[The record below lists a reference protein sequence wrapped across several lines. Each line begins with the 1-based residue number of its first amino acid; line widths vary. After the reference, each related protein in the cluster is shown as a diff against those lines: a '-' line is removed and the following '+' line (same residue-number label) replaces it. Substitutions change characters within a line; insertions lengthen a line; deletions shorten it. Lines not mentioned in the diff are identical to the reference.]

1 MTFPYPFYAVS
12 VDSPRQG
19 CPCFKVLALEY
30 VAGCASHVIVF
41 ADGVGHDGRIAKI
54 DVASEHLRICR

>member
-19 CPCFKVLALEY
+19 SPCFKVLALED
-30 VAGCASHVIVF
+30 VARCASHVIVF
-41 ADGVGHDGRIAKI
+41 ADGVGHDGR
-54 DVASEHLRICR
+54 VAEAYVTS